1 MTPGTHGST
10 YAGNPLATAIGN
22 AVLDIV
28 LADGFFEGVER
39 TGRQLKAELEALV
52 GRHPTVLEGVR
63 GMGLMLGLKCVQPS
77 DQMVPELRA
86 AGLLTVGAGENV
98 IRILPPLTIGTA
110 EIAEAIAILD
120 KVCAA
125 RAAKAAANG

>member
-1 MTPGTHGST
+1 
-10 YAGNPLATAIGN
+10 
-22 AVLDIV
+22 
-28 LADGFFEGVER
+28 
-39 TGRQLKAELEALV
+39 
-52 GRHPTVLEGVR
+52 
-63 GMGLMLGLKCVQPS
+63 MGLMLGLKCVQPS